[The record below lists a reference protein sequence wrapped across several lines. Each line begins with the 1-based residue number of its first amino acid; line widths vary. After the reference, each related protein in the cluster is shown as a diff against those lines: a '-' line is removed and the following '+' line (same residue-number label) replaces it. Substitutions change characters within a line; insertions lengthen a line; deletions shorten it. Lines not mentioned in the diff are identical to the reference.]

1 MATKRNKQ
9 VVMVSQSSSEETELK
24 QTSIYSGATGS
35 ADPAMILK
43 TVCMTVESTREGSL
57 AEEDVEAQTIDTKE
71 DSG

>member
-1 MATKRNKQ
+1 MTTKRNRQ
-9 VVMVSQSSSEETELK
+9 AVVVSQASSEEAELK
-24 QTSIYSGATGS
+24 EASIYSGATGS
-35 ADPAMILK
+35 ADPTMILK